1 MFIVKSNCGTGC
13 RFLVRAAVVISLG
26 LATLAF
32 VPTVTGTLSFAQ
44 AQVSESADFRV
55 ALEPYGRWERH
66 SRWGEVWIPTKV
78 GRDWRPYTVGRWAYT
93 DDWGWYWVSDQPED
107 DWGWITFHY
116 GRWVFDRE
124 LRWVWV
130 AGREWGPGWVQWRR
144 GTQYVGW
151 APLPPDEIV
160 VEYRGQP
167 DVWIFVRSRDFVAPR
182 LVSVILP
189 ARQQDVFIHETV
201 VVNQTIIRRERGP
214 AVAVNPG
221 IAPAI
226 IAAAVGRP
234 LRTFEVR
241 PRILA
246 GTAQIQ
252 GAVEVR
258 PQDLRQ
264 GRAQR
269 TQVTVR
275 ETKNVIQ
282 PSQNVPPAQAL
293 AAGER
298 GRLGDNPP
306 RAARQGGREPT
317 TGQGPAGGNQQQQ
330 QRQQGQK
337 QPDQARQPGMQG
349 RRPDQPPATEGRG
362 PQQKQPPA
370 TEGRG
375 PQPKQPPQTTESRGP
390 QQKQQPPATEGRG
403 PQQKQPPQTTEGRGP
418 QQKQQPQGAEG
429 RGPQQKQQP
438 QGAEGRGPQQK
449 QQPPATEGRGPQQK
463 QQPQGAEGRGPQQK
477 QQPPATEGRGPQQK
491 QQPQGAEGRGPQQK
505 QQPPATEGRGGGKQ

>member
-1 MFIVKSNCGTGC
+1 M
-13 RFLVRAAVVISLG
+13 RAAVVISLG

-32 VPTVTGTLSFAQ
+32 VSTVTGTLSFAQ
-44 AQVSESADFRV
+44 AQVSESADFQV

-78 GRDWRPYTVGRWAYT
+78 ARDWRPYTVGRWAYT
-93 DDWGWYWVSDQPED
+93 DDWGWYWVSDQAED

-124 LRWVWV
+124 LGWVWV

-160 VEYRGQP
+160 VEYRDQP
-167 DVWIFVRSRDFVAPR
+167 DVWIFVRSQDFVAPR

-189 ARQQDVFIHETV
+189 PRQQDVFIRETA
-201 VVNQTIIRRERGP
+201 VVNQTIMLRERGP

-246 GTAQIQ
+246 GTALIP
-252 GAVEVR
+252 GAMEVR

-269 TQVTVR
+269 TQVTMR

-282 PSQNVPPAQAL
+282 PSRNVPPAQPL
-293 AAGER
+293 TAGER

-317 TGQGPAGGNQQQQ
+317 TGQGPTSGNQQQQ
-330 QRQQGQK
+330 RQQQQGQK
-337 QPDQARQPGMQG
+337 QPDQTRQPGVQS
-349 RRPDQPPATEGRG
+349 RRPDQ
-362 PQQKQPPA
+362 
-370 TEGRG
+370 
-375 PQPKQPPQTTESRGP
+375 
-390 QQKQQPPATEGRG
+390 QQPPATEGRG
-403 PQQKQPPQTTEGRGP
+403 PQQKQPSQTEGRGP
-418 QQKQQPQGAEG
+418 QQKQPPQ
-429 RGPQQKQQP
+429 
-438 QGAEGRGPQQK
+438 
-449 QQPPATEGRGPQQK
+449 ATEGRGPQQK
-463 QQPQGAEGRGPQQK
+463 QQPSATEGRGPQQKQPSQTEGRGPQQK
-477 QQPPATEGRGPQQK
+477 QQPSATEGRRLQQKQPPQATEGRGPQQKQQSPATEGRGPQQK
-491 QQPQGAEGRGPQQK
+491 QPSQTEGRGPQQK
-505 QQPPATEGRGGGKQ
+505 QQPSATEGRGGGQQKQ

>member
-1 MFIVKSNCGTGC
+1 MQQGERNKGNAMIIVKLNRGTGC
-13 RFLVRAAVVISLG
+13 RLLMRAAVVISLG

-44 AQVSESADFRV
+44 AQVSESADFQV

-78 GRDWRPYTVGRWAYT
+78 ARDWRPYTVGRWAYT
-93 DDWGWYWVSDQPED
+93 DDWGWYWVSDQAED

-124 LRWVWV
+124 LGWVWV
-130 AGREWGPGWVQWRR
+130 AGREWGPGWVHWRR

-151 APLPPDEIV
+151 APLPPDELL
-160 VEYRGQP
+160 VEYRDEP

-189 ARQQDVFIHETV
+189 ARQQDVSIRETV
-201 VVNQTIIRRERGP
+201 VVNQTIMLRERGP
-214 AVAVNPG
+214 VVAVNPG
-221 IAPAI
+221 IPPAI

-246 GTAQIQ
+246 GTAQIP

-264 GRAQR
+264 ERAQR

-275 ETKNVIQ
+275 ETQNVIQ
-282 PSQNVPPAQAL
+282 PSRNVPPAQPL
-293 AAGER
+293 AAGEQ

-330 QRQQGQK
+330 QERQQQQGQK
-337 QPDQARQPGMQG
+337 QQPHQPQQPGMQG
-349 RRPDQPPATEGRG
+349 QRPDQQQGR
-362 PQQKQPPA
+362 A
-370 TEGRG
+370 
-375 PQPKQPPQTTESRGP
+375 
-390 QQKQQPPATEGRG
+390 
-403 PQQKQPPQTTEGRGP
+403 PQQKQPPQATEGRAP
-418 QQKQQPQGAEG
+418 QQKQPPQATEG
-429 RGPQQKQQP
+429 RAPQQKQPP
-438 QGAEGRGPQQK
+438 Q
-449 QQPPATEGRGPQQK
+449 
-463 QQPQGAEGRGPQQK
+463 
-477 QQPPATEGRGPQQK
+477 
-491 QQPQGAEGRGPQQK
+491 
-505 QQPPATEGRGGGKQ
+505 ATEGRGGGQRKQEPQGTDGRGSGQQKQ

>member
-1 MFIVKSNCGTGC
+1 MISLRLNRGTGC
-13 RFLVRAAVVISLG
+13 GFLVRAAVVISLG

-32 VPTVTGTLSFAQ
+32 VPTVTGTLSFAR
-44 AQVSESADFRV
+44 AQVSEAADFRV
-55 ALEPYGRWERH
+55 ALEPYGRWGRH

-78 GRDWRPYTVGRWAYT
+78 ARDWRPYTVGRWVYT
-93 DDWGWYWVSDQPED
+93 DDWGWYWVSDQAED

-124 LRWVWV
+124 LGWVWV
-130 AGREWGPGWVQWRR
+130 AGKEWGPGWVQWRR

-189 ARQQDVFIHETV
+189 ARQQEVFIRETV
-201 VVNQTIIRRERGP
+201 VVNQTIMLRERGQV
-214 AVAVNPG
+214 VAVNPG
-221 IAPAI
+221 IPPAI

-234 LRTFEVR
+234 LRTNEVR

-246 GTAQIQ
+246 GTAHIQ

-275 ETKNVIQ
+275 ETQNVIQ
-282 PSQNVPPAQAL
+282 PSRNVPPAQPL

-306 RAARQGGREPT
+306 RASGQGGREPT
-317 TGQGPAGGNQQQQ
+317 TGQGPISGNQQQQ
-330 QRQQGQK
+330 RQQQQGQK
-337 QPDQARQPGMQG
+337 QPDQTQQPGMQG
-349 RRPDQPPATEGRG
+349 RRPDQQQQGTQGRG
-362 PQQKQPPA
+362 PQQKQAPA
-370 TEGRG
+370 T
-375 PQPKQPPQTTESRGP
+375 
-390 QQKQQPPATEGRG
+390 
-403 PQQKQPPQTTEGRGP
+403 
-418 QQKQQPQGAEG
+418 
-429 RGPQQKQQP
+429 
-438 QGAEGRGPQQK
+438 EGRGPQQK

-463 QQPQGAEGRGPQQK
+463 QQPPATDGRGPQQKQQPPATEGRGPQQK

-491 QQPQGAEGRGPQQK
+491 QQP
-505 QQPPATEGRGGGKQ
+505 PATEGRGGGKQ

>member
-1 MFIVKSNCGTGC
+1 MIILRLNRGTGC

-55 ALEPYGRWERH
+55 ALEPYGRWGQH
-66 SRWGEVWIPTKV
+66 ARWGEVWIPRKV
-78 GRDWRPYTVGRWAYT
+78 ARDWRPYTVGRWAYT
-93 DDWGWYWVSDQPED
+93 DDWGWYWVSDQTED

-124 LRWVWV
+124 LGWVWV
-130 AGREWGPGWVQWRR
+130 AGKEWGPGWVQWRR

-189 ARQQDVFIHETV
+189 ARQQEVFIRETV
-201 VVNQTIIRRERGP
+201 VVNQTIMLRERGQV
-214 AVAVNPG
+214 VAVNPG
-221 IAPAI
+221 IPPAI

-234 LRTFEVR
+234 LRTNEVR

-246 GTAQIQ
+246 GTAHIQ

-269 TQVTVR
+269 TQVTGR
-275 ETKNVIQ
+275 ETQNVIQ
-282 PSQNVPPAQAL
+282 PSRNVPPARPL
-293 AAGER
+293 AAGEQ

-306 RAARQGGREPT
+306 RAARGREAT

-330 QRQQGQK
+330 RQQQQGQK
-337 QPDQARQPGMQG
+337 QQPH
-349 RRPDQPPATEGRG
+349 QPHHPGI
-362 PQQKQPPA
+362 
-370 TEGRG
+370 
-375 PQPKQPPQTTESRGP
+375 
-390 QQKQQPPATEGRG
+390 
-403 PQQKQPPQTTEGRGP
+403 
-418 QQKQQPQGAEG
+418 
-429 RGPQQKQQP
+429 
-438 QGAEGRGPQQK
+438 
-449 QQPPATEGRGPQQK
+449 
-463 QQPQGAEGRGPQQK
+463 
-477 QQPPATEGRGPQQK
+477 
-491 QQPQGAEGRGPQQK
+491 
-505 QQPPATEGRGGGKQ
+505 

>member
-1 MFIVKSNCGTGC
+1 MFMVKSNCGTGC
-13 RFLVRAAVVISLG
+13 RFLVRAAVVLSLG

-44 AQVSESADFRV
+44 AQVSESADFQV

-66 SRWGEVWIPTKV
+66 SRWGQVWIPAKV
-78 GRDWRPYTVGRWAYT
+78 ARDWRPYTVGRWAYT
-93 DDWGWYWVSDQPED
+93 DDWGWYWVSDQAED

-124 LRWVWV
+124 LGWVWV

-160 VEYRGQP
+160 VEYRDQP
-167 DVWIFVRSRDFVAPR
+167 DVWIFVRSQDFVAPR

-189 ARQQDVFIHETV
+189 PRQQDVFIRETA
-201 VVNQTIIRRERGP
+201 VVNQTIMLRERGP

-246 GTAQIQ
+246 GTAPIP
-252 GAVEVR
+252 GAMEVR

-269 TQVTVR
+269 TPVTVR

-282 PSQNVPPAQAL
+282 PSQSVPPAQPL

-317 TGQGPAGGNQQQQ
+317 IGNQQQQ
-330 QRQQGQK
+330 QRQGQK
-337 QPDQARQPGMQG
+337 QPDQAQQPGMQG
-349 RRPDQPPATEGRG
+349 RRPDQSPPA
-362 PQQKQPPA
+362 
-370 TEGRG
+370 
-375 PQPKQPPQTTESRGP
+375 TESRGP
-390 QQKQQPPATEGRG
+390 QQKQQPPAT
-403 PQQKQPPQTTEGRGP
+403 
-418 QQKQQPQGAEG
+418 
-429 RGPQQKQQP
+429 
-438 QGAEGRGPQQK
+438 EGRGPQQK

-463 QQPQGAEGRGPQQK
+463 QQPPPTEGRGPQQK

-491 QQPQGAEGRGPQQK
+491 QQPPTTEGRGPQQK
-505 QQPPATEGRGGGKQ
+505 QQPPATEGRGPQQKQQPPATEGRGPQQKQQAPATEGRGGGHQKQ

>member
-1 MFIVKSNCGTGC
+1 MFMVKSNCGTGC
-13 RFLVRAAVVISLG
+13 RFLVRTAVVISLG

-44 AQVSESADFRV
+44 ARVSESADFRV

-66 SRWGEVWIPTKV
+66 SRWGEVWIPLKV
-78 GRDWRPYTVGRWAYT
+78 ARDWRPYTVGRWVYT
-93 DDWGWYWVSDQPED
+93 DDWGWYWISDQAED

-124 LRWVWV
+124 LGWVWV

-144 GTQYVGW
+144 GTQYIGW

-160 VEYRGQP
+160 VEYRSQP

-182 LVSVILP
+182 LVNVILP
-189 ARQQDVFIHETV
+189 PRQQDVFIRETAV
-201 VVNQTIIRRERGP
+201 MNQTIMLRERGP

-226 IAAAVGRP
+226 MAAAVGRP

-246 GTAQIQ
+246 GTAPIP
-252 GAVEVR
+252 GAMEVR
-258 PQDLRQ
+258 QQDLRQ

-282 PSQNVPPAQAL
+282 PSRNVPPAQPL

-317 TGQGPAGGNQQQQ
+317 AGQAPAGGNQQQLRKQ
-330 QRQQGQK
+330 QQGQK
-337 QPDQARQPGMQG
+337 QQPGQPQQPGMQG
-349 RRPDQPPATEGRG
+349 LRPDQQQQGTQSRG

-370 TEGRG
+370 
-375 PQPKQPPQTTESRGP
+375 
-390 QQKQQPPATEGRG
+390 ATEGRG

-418 QQKQQPQGAEG
+418 PQQKQPPAATEG
-429 RGPQQKQQP
+429 RGPQP
-438 QGAEGRGPQQK
+438 QTTEGRAPQQK
-449 QQPPATEGRGPQQK
+449 QPPAATEGRPQQQKQPPQATEGRGPQQK
-463 QQPQGAEGRGPQQK
+463 QQA
-477 QQPPATEGRGPQQK
+477 
-491 QQPQGAEGRGPQQK
+491 
-505 QQPPATEGRGGGKQ
+505 PATEGRGGGHQKQ

>member
-1 MFIVKSNCGTGC
+1 MFMVKSNCGTGC
-13 RFLVRAAVVISLG
+13 RFLVRAAVVLSLG

-44 AQVSESADFRV
+44 AQVSESADFQV

-66 SRWGEVWIPTKV
+66 SRWGQVWIPAKV
-78 GRDWRPYTVGRWAYT
+78 ARDWRPYTVGRWAYT
-93 DDWGWYWVSDQPED
+93 DDWGWYWVSDQAED

-124 LRWVWV
+124 LGWVWV
-130 AGREWGPGWVQWRR
+130 AGREWSPGWVQWRR
-144 GTQYVGW
+144 GTQYLGW
-151 APLPPDEIV
+151 APLPPDEVV
-160 VEYRGQP
+160 VEYRDEP
-167 DVWIFVRSRDFVAPR
+167 DVWIFVRSQDFVAPR

-189 ARQQDVFIHETV
+189 ARQQDVFIRETA
-201 VVNQTIIRRERGP
+201 VVNQTIILRERGP
-214 AVAVNPG
+214 VLAVNPG

-246 GTAQIQ
+246 GTAPIP
-252 GAVEVR
+252 GAMEVR

-264 GRAQR
+264 GQAQR
-269 TQVTVR
+269 TQPTVR
-275 ETKNVIQ
+275 ESQNVIQ
-282 PSQNVPPAQAL
+282 PSRNVPPAQPL

-317 TGQGPAGGNQQQQ
+317 TGQGPAGSNQQQ
-330 QRQQGQK
+330 QRQQQQGQSQ
-337 QPDQARQPGMQG
+337 QPDQPQQPGMQG
-349 RRPDQPPATEGRG
+349 RRSDQQQGARG
-362 PQQKQPPA
+362 PQQ
-370 TEGRG
+370 T
-375 PQPKQPPQTTESRGP
+375 
-390 QQKQQPPATEGRG
+390 QQPPAT
-403 PQQKQPPQTTEGRGP
+403 
-418 QQKQQPQGAEG
+418 
-429 RGPQQKQQP
+429 
-438 QGAEGRGPQQK
+438 EGRGPQQK

-463 QQPQGAEGRGPQQK
+463 QQPPATEGRGPQQK

-491 QQPQGAEGRGPQQK
+491 QQPPATEGRGPQQK
-505 QQPPATEGRGGGKQ
+505 QPSQTEGRGLQQKQQSSATEGRGGGQQKQ

>member
-1 MFIVKSNCGTGC
+1 M
-13 RFLVRAAVVISLG
+13 RAAVVISLG

-32 VPTVTGTLSFAQ
+32 VSTVTGTLSFAQ
-44 AQVSESADFRV
+44 AQVSESADFQV

-66 SRWGEVWIPTKV
+66 SRWGQVWIPAKV
-78 GRDWRPYTVGRWAYT
+78 ARDWRPYTVGRWAYT
-93 DDWGWYWVSDQPED
+93 DDWGWYWVSDQAED

-124 LRWVWV
+124 LGWVWV

-160 VEYRGQP
+160 VEYRDQP
-167 DVWIFVRSRDFVAPR
+167 GVWIFVRSQDFVAPR

-189 ARQQDVFIHETV
+189 PRQQDVFIRETA
-201 VVNQTIIRRERGP
+201 VVNQTIMLRERGP

-246 GTAQIQ
+246 GTALIP
-252 GAVEVR
+252 GAMEVR

-269 TQVTVR
+269 TQVTMR

-282 PSQNVPPAQAL
+282 PSRNVPPAQPL
-293 AAGER
+293 TAGER

-317 TGQGPAGGNQQQQ
+317 TGQGPTSGNQQQQ
-330 QRQQGQK
+330 RQQQQGQK
-337 QPDQARQPGMQG
+337 QPDQTRQPGVQS
-349 RRPDQPPATEGRG
+349 RRPDQ
-362 PQQKQPPA
+362 
-370 TEGRG
+370 
-375 PQPKQPPQTTESRGP
+375 
-390 QQKQQPPATEGRG
+390 QQPPATEGRG
-403 PQQKQPPQTTEGRGP
+403 PQQKQPSQTEGRGP
-418 QQKQQPQGAEG
+418 QQKQPPQ
-429 RGPQQKQQP
+429 
-438 QGAEGRGPQQK
+438 
-449 QQPPATEGRGPQQK
+449 ATEGRGPQQK
-463 QQPQGAEGRGPQQK
+463 QQPSATEGRGPQQKQPSQTEGRGPQQK
-477 QQPPATEGRGPQQK
+477 QQPSATEGRRLQQKQPPQATEGRGPQQKQQSPATEGRGPQQK
-491 QQPQGAEGRGPQQK
+491 QPSQTEGRGPQQK
-505 QQPPATEGRGGGKQ
+505 QQPSATEGRGGGQQKQ

>member
-160 VEYRGQP
+160 VEYRDEP

-201 VVNQTIIRRERGP
+201 VVNQTIILRERGP

-226 IAAAVGRP
+226 IAAAVARP

-252 GAVEVR
+252 GAAEVR

-317 TGQGPAGGNQQQQ
+317 TGQGPAGGNQQQGNSVN
-330 QRQQGQK
+330 RVRSNRIKRVSRECRAGD
-337 QPDQARQPGMQG
+337 PISA
-349 RRPDQPPATEGRG
+349 PATEGRG
-362 PQQKQPPA
+362 PQRSSA
-370 TEGRG
+370 SHRG
-375 PQPKQPPQTTESRGP
+375 PRAAAEAAATSHRGP
-390 QQKQQPPATEGRG
+390 RAAAEAAAAGHRG
-403 PQQKQPPQTTEGRGP
+403 PRAAAEASRPPGHRGP
-418 QQKQQPQGAEG
+418 RAAAEAAAASH
-429 RGPQQKQQP
+429 RGPRAA
-438 QGAEGRGPQQK
+438 AEAAAASHRGPR
-449 QQPPATEGRGPQQK
+449 AAAEAAAASFRGAWRRTPEAVVQRTSGH
-463 QQPQGAEGRGPQQK
+463 GA
-477 QQPPATEGRGPQQK
+477 
-491 QQPQGAEGRGPQQK
+491 
-505 QQPPATEGRGGGKQ
+505 GGVRRPFRHCALRTVTLQRVWGTRASRRRST